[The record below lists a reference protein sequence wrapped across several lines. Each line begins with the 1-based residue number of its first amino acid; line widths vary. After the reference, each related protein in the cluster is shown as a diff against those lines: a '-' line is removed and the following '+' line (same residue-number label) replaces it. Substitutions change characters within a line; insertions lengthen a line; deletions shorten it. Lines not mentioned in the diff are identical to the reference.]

1 MGWNKEGNKNLLNHP
16 IRRRSIVTMRHC
28 PQTEIYDIDVG
39 GRLRKCKEL
48 ETVSALG

>member
-1 MGWNKEGNKNLLNHP
+1 MEQGGVQKFAESPNKK
-16 IRRRSIVTMRHC
+16 RSIVTMRHC